1 MFSNPKSRNLVI
13 RVRNM
18 LGISV
23 AVRHAAEDPD
33 QDEVADE
40 EQA

>member
-1 MFSNPKSRNLVI
+1 VPELVL
-13 RVRNM
+13 

-23 AVRHAAEDPD
+23 AVRHASEDPD